1 MSSDGT
7 AYSPS
12 GSPRAKDWAETH
24 HNEGQYGSGPGL
36 KDPDSAIQNSDQA
49 YANHLEKQANT
60 VGPSPATRRPSD
72 TPRYGHFEHR
82 EERGSP
88 TLSPPPPK
96 THLNNYPTASTAQS
110 TKSNKTQE
118 QLDRQHTISTIRTKI
133 GLAPDPPIVDGHD
146 IHQHLRWSSIRV
158 LLREPFAEFLGTF
171 VMILFGNGS
180 VAQVLLS
187 TGQTTAP
194 GGNGFGA
201 YQSISWGW
209 GLGVMLG
216 IYVAGDSGGFLNPAV
231 TFCFCL
237 FRKLPWKRFPIYFL
251 AQVLGAFC
259 ASGVVYANY
268 ISAIDQVEGHGIR
281 TVPPSATATAGIFCT
296 YPQAFLTKASQFFS
310 EFIASTILM
319 LVIFALKDDSNPGA
333 MGKTGA
339 GQMFPL
345 ALFFLI
351 FGLGAC
357 FGWETG
363 YAINLARD
371 FGPRLMSYCI
381 GYGTQVWS
389 AGSYYFWIPMV
400 VPFLGCTFG
409 AFLYDL
415 MVYTGPE
422 SPLNR
427 PSMGFQDLAIW
438 LRLRRGEKKRGG
450 QYDV

>member
-12 GSPRAKDWAETH
+12 SSPCTKDWAETH
-24 HNEGQYGSGPGL
+24 HHEGQYGSGPGL
-36 KDPDSAIQNSDQA
+36 KDPDSKIQNSDRA
-49 YANHLEKQANT
+49 YANHLEKQAEI

-72 TPRYGHFEHR
+72 SPRYGHFEHR
-82 EERGSP
+82 EESGSP
-88 TLSPPPPK
+88 ALPLPPPN
-96 THLNNYPTASTAQS
+96 THLANHPTASTAMS
-110 TKSNKTQE
+110 TKSNRTQE
-118 QLDRQHTISTIRTKI
+118 QIDRSHTISTIRTKI
-133 GLAPDPPIVDGHD
+133 GLAPQAPIVDDH
-146 IHQHLRWSSIRV
+146 HVHSHLRWSSIRI
-158 LLREPFAEFLGTF
+158 LMREPFAEFLGTF

-194 GGNGFGA
+194 GGNGFGS

-237 FRKLPWKRFPIYFL
+237 FRKLPWKRFPIYLL
-251 AQVLGAFC
+251 AQLLGAFC

-268 ISAIDQVEGHGIR
+268 INAIDQIEGHGLR
-281 TVPPSATATAGIFCT
+281 TVPPSTTATAGILCT

-357 FGWETG
+357 FG
-363 YAINLARD
+363 
-371 FGPRLMSYCI
+371 
-381 GYGTQVWS
+381 
-389 AGSYYFWIPMV
+389 
-400 VPFLGCTFG
+400 
-409 AFLYDL
+409 
-415 MVYTGPE
+415 
-422 SPLNR
+422 
-427 PSMGFQDLAIW
+427 
-438 LRLRRGEKKRGG
+438 
-450 QYDV
+450 